1 MTNISGAVR
10 HGRRGTAEWTSFGA
24 CDEASDME
32 LVPTKGGMP
41 MFGPMRKALAAL
53 CTAALLFGALS
64 LPVRAEDEGPAID
77 FLSYE
82 DALKYFDFDHAASNW
97 CGKFGLDPATQLE
110 EAKREL
116 LSGTDPRLIIGLADA
131 GPARREHQHRPLPQL
146 HELERAQR
154 GKVLVD
160 SRAGPGLAGRIP
172 HRSERVRHPL
182 HGRERILPRGPAPV
196 GQRLGQR
203 VLCPSGLQLPQLRHR
218 AGREQLLDR
227 RHLRHRLHL

>member
-1 MTNISGAVR
+1 
-10 HGRRGTAEWTSFGA
+10 
-24 CDEASDME
+24 
-32 LVPTKGGMP
+32 

-116 LSGTDPRLIIGLADA
+116 LSGTEIYEVTGEVAVDVGYGLDIYVV
-131 GPARREHQHRPLPQL
+131 E
-146 HELERAQR
+146 
-154 GKVLVD
+154 
-160 SRAGPGLAGRIP
+160 
-172 HRSERVRHPL
+172 
-182 HGRERILPRGPAPV
+182 V
-196 GQRLGQR
+196 GVGFE
-203 VLCPSGLQLPQLRHR
+203 G
-218 AGREQLLDR
+218 EE
-227 RHLRHRLHL
+227 